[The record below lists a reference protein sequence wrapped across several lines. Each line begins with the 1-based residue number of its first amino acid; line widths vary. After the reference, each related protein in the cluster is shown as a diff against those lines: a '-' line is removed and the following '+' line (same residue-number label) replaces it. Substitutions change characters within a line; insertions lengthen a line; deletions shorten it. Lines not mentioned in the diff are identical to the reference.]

1 MDARRVVRN
10 RQRRRKSR
18 GTSQGRERWRFSDAR
33 NRFLSSLD
41 GCVHSLCRILTC
53 VVFTTYYTPAS
64 GEHLYPALGAGFE
77 RFIHVIA
84 DESTVCFVGRHDG
97 IYQMHR

>member
-1 MDARRVVRN
+1 MRN

-33 NRFLSSLD
+33 NQFLSSLD
-41 GCVHSLCRILTC
+41 GCVHSLVKSLLTLC
-53 VVFTTYYTPAS
+53 LHLIIPLLLATTYIQLWA
-64 GEHLYPALGAGFE
+64 HAGSE
-77 RFIHVIA
+77 RFIYVIA